1 MLTVPTEW
9 ETGWPTRLVLKVWK
23 RDEFI
28 APTGIRIAD
37 RLAQQSVGSASN
49 MDTQV
54 VLPVVVTNC

>member
-9 ETGWPTRLVLKVWK
+9 ETGWPTQLVLKVWK

-28 APTGIRIAD
+28 APAGIRIAG
-37 RLAQQSVGSASN
+37 RPAQQSVGSASK

-54 VLPVVVTNC
+54 VLPVDLTNC